1 MSDSIQQLDDA
12 QLDGIVGGM
21 DMKALQPF
29 VGKEGRVR
37 VVTRTEH
44 SVGSMTVAVGELGKY
59 LLRLQSRGVTTVG
72 LCRAGSDKVEMHSLA
87 EVQGWCR

>member
-1 MSDSIQQLDDA
+1 MSDAIQQLDDA

-29 VGKEGRVR
+29 VGEKGGVR
-37 VVTRTEH
+37 VFTQTEH
-44 SVGSMTVAVGELGKY
+44 SSGSMTVSVADLGKY
-59 LLRLQSRGVTTVG
+59 LSRLQSRGVTSIG
-72 LCRAGSDKVEMHSLA
+72 LYRSGSDKVEMHSLA